1 MLSFV
6 LRRAAPVGTAVLLVV
21 TAGSVLA
28 AEPSKTVKAKSDA
41 LSAAGLDL
49 PALDDAQMDDA
60 RGGAGPFGLPDG
72 SFTFAQIGG
81 QTKSGSQSGSPS
93 ASTTVFALG
102 GTSLAGAA
110 SIGAGGDFNFV
121 SGTTWSQS
129 LTAVTSH
136 TLLP

>member
-1 MLSFV
+1 MMNLV
-6 LRRAAPVGTAVLLVV
+6 LRHTAPVGTAILLIAA
-21 TAGSVLA
+21 AGSAAA
-28 AEPSKTVKAKSDA
+28 AEPSKSAKTNADA
-41 LSAAGLDL
+41 LSAAGLDA

-81 QTKSGSQSGSPS
+81 QTKSGSQDGSPS
-93 ASTTVFALG
+93 ASTTVFSLG

-136 TLLP
+136 TFMP